1 MAALEDTMLGMDY
14 GYEPEKPDKKKML
27 RKMLMESASG
37 AQADANEQGAPVGHF
52 DYVAGLRPRVMRE
65 IANLGQ
71 EQGAPGPTGGAGAAG
86 GTGAAWTPGGEN
98 EAEQQRILGLTTNP
112 LAIGNPAREVAR
124 GVGSAG
130 RATAPAPAPR
140 LAFDMLTGRAY
151 ADTPNGREVIRR
163 AQEAAHLSHGPA
175 PLGPGGQ
182 VGPDIPMAEGDTHG
196 ARDAAGWR
204 AAHAAPAGEAQTG
217 ANAGFSD
224 MAGEQGGHIVWD
236 PEHDMGGGRKGGWVY
251 HGAPKPDFTPTASTP
266 SPSPA
271 FDATMASVA
280 PARPTTVGGAAD
292 AQDVIGP
299 SIPSSGPTEADW
311 HPAGP
316 LPHPLAG
323 EQAGPVS
330 PPPRGQVITGPA
342 ATNAI
347 NADFPQ
353 AAPGAR
359 PASSANGRLD
369 SFTRALDALDSTAV
383 SESGGRRVQYTPEQ
397 QRLHR
402 QLLSPANVSR
412 VLGPMIANAKTPEE
426 LLQAEALLGRAH
438 RANQVAQGAAAQ
450 PARGPRRGRGQA
462 AAAPQ
467 VSPQL
472 ADLADQIEKKRHDL
486 ERQGTM
492 DWHQRQLDTQVARDE
507 ARAGSAAERET
518 AKEHASELQHQESM
532 ALQRQIHN
540 IPDPK
545 IQGAADILKGLPA
558 TDPRRQAAILRA
570 RGGEQNAQTALD
582 LAGIPWK

>member
-1 MAALEDTMLGMDY
+1 MAGYQDILGLDY
-14 GYEPEKPDKKKML
+14 GYGVEAPEHEAPAGFDAKTL
-27 RKMLMESASG
+27 RKLLAESAGG

-52 DYVAGLRPRVMRE
+52 DYVAGLRPQIER
-65 IANLGQ
+65 
-71 EQGAPGPTGGAGAAG
+71 AAS
-86 GTGAAWTPGGEN
+86 AL
-98 EAEQQRILGLTTNP
+98 R
-112 LAIGNPAREVAR
+112 IGNPAREVAR

-462 AAAPQ
+462 GGPQ

-472 ADLADQIEKKRHDL
+472 ADLADQIDKKRQALHAAQGQGNIEAGQAETRRFHDAEIGIRQQAADRGEEGVQ
-486 ERQGTM
+486 ERARHDREQENARRAQEGRPPIEV
-492 DWHQRQLDTQVARDE
+492 DQRLAAINDPEAPAEIVRRLTDE
-507 ARAGSAAERET
+507 LRQMGYDAHGR
-518 AKEHASELQHQESM
+518 
-532 ALQRQIHN
+532 ALQTGR
-540 IPDPK
+540 
-545 IQGAADILKGLPA
+545 
-558 TDPRRQAAILRA
+558 
-570 RGGEQNAQTALD
+570 
-582 LAGIPWK
+582 